1 MLFVF
6 WNFRFG
12 ITNKC
17 RAPDSKQI
25 PVMGARSAVTE
36 GNKEEYIR
44 DELSFKIAG
53 FAQAREEIL
62 AVYLF
67 GSFLQKDHPHDIDIA
82 VLLERPL
89 TDERK
94 YPFGYSAAIATE
106 LISLLH
112 TDAVD
117 VVVLN
122 NASPILM
129 MQVLKTGGLLYSR
142 DERARLE
149 QEKRMR
155 DTYIDTAPLRRI
167 KEYYLRR
174 KLA

>member
-1 MLFVF
+1 VIE
-6 WNFRFG
+6 G
-12 ITNKC
+12 IKKK
-17 RAPDSKQI
+17 D
-25 PVMGARSAVTE
+25 
-36 GNKEEYIR
+36 IR
-44 DELSFKIAG
+44 DELTPKIAG
-53 FAQAREEIL
+53 FAQTREEIL

-67 GSFLQKDHPHDIDIA
+67 GSYLQKPHPHDIDIA
-82 VLLERPL
+82 VLLDRPV
-89 TDERK
+89 TDERRF
-94 YPFGYSAAIATE
+94 PFGYPAAIATE

-122 NASPILM
+122 SASPLLM
-129 MQVLKTGGLLYSR
+129 MQVLKTGVLLYSR

-155 DTYIDTAPLRRI
+155 DAYIDTAPLRRI

-174 KLA
+174 KFA